1 MNEQTLNAA
10 RQSVIGSMLISPEI
24 VGDVVRR
31 LSPED
36 FGSGAL
42 GSLYKG
48 VCKLFSEGR
57 PVDPVTLM
65 AEVGEAYGP
74 VIGEILNTTPTAA
87 NWEAYTAIVRDTVQL
102 GKLQAA
108 AMRIVSAADIDEAR
122 SSAEQL
128 SLMLAKRSRLRIVPF
143 IDGVCEFHARQSEHK
158 APQYLRWNFRPLDD
172 NLFAEPGDLIILGG
186 YPSAG
191 KTMLAAQFAYEMAQT
206 QRKRVGIFSLETSD
220 KKLYDRM
227 IAYAAEV
234 DFGSIKSGRLSDGEL
249 KAVEALGARSDRIP
263 LEVVEA
269 SGMTPMDIRAV
280 SLSRRYLTIINTLL
294 AEINYNDI
302 WFDPRGTAVLQ
313 PRQEP
318 SAERIAHTYT
328 DGTPLSVLM
337 PDSESELDIYDA
349 PNVFIC
355 TVSNPDLE
363 EPMTATAVNDNPTS
377 ALSTVRRRRRIPTVV
392 QLDNIASQ
400 EELQRYAEHLAFESM
415 LTSKTVTVTT
425 LAEPGHGVG
434 DVVAIS
440 RTELSGIYQET
451 GWYLTLSGGQTMSHT
466 LRQVVL
472 I

>member
-36 FGSGAL
+36 FGNGAL

-87 NWEAYTAIVRDTVQL
+87 NWEEYTAIVRDTVQL

-158 APQYLRWNFRPLDD
+158 APQYLRWNFRPLDE

-249 KAVEALGARSDRIP
+249 KAVEALGARSDGIP

-280 SLSRRYLTIINTLL
+280 SLSRRYDVIFIDYLQLL
-294 AEINYNDI
+294 NASGRDRYEKITNISLALKQLGRDTGI
-302 WFDPRGTAVLQ
+302 
-313 PRQEP
+313 
-318 SAERIAHTYT
+318 
-328 DGTPLSVLM
+328 
-337 PDSESELDIYDA
+337 
-349 PNVFIC
+349 
-355 TVSNPDLE
+355 TV
-363 EPMTATAVNDNPTS
+363 V
-377 ALSTVRRRRRIPTVV
+377 ALSQLSRPEKGRRSAP
-392 QLDNIASQ
+392 
-400 EELQRYAEHLAFESM
+400 
-415 LTSKTVTVTT
+415 T
-425 LAEPGHGVG
+425 LASLRESGQIEQDADIVMLLYLEDEETPSGNRTLNVAKNKDGELGHFRLGFYPKHMKFFYKG
-434 DVVAIS
+434 ASYQIKSTS
-440 RTELSGIYQET
+440 RFKPATPEEQQM
-451 GWYLTLSGGQTMSHT
+451 TLPF
-466 LRQVVL
+466 
-472 I
+472 